1 MKLYPLALI
10 AALVGCSEMAPSA
23 PVTADSSTAPAAEA
37 KPFNPAH
44 LPTVSISTPSM
55 HCPACA
61 AGIEGVLAKTA
72 GVKDVQCDVDSQ
84 TVTLAVD
91 TAEFDKESALA
102 SLDEAGFSE
111 SVVQ

>member
-1 MKLYPLALI
+1 MKLYPLALL
-10 AALVGCSEMAPSA
+10 AALVGCAGSETM
-23 PVTADSSTAPAAEA
+23 PVSTADATPAVAG
-37 KPFNPAH
+37 PFNTMN

-55 HCPACA
+55 HCSSCA

-72 GVKDVQCDVDSQ
+72 GVKDVQCDVDAQ

-91 TAEFDKESALA
+91 EAQFDKDAALA
-102 SLDEAGFSE
+102 SLDEAGYSE